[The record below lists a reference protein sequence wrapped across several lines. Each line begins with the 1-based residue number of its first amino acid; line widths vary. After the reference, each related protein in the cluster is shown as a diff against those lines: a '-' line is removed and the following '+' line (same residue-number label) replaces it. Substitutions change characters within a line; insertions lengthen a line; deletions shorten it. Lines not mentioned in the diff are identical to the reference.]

1 MMLGAG
7 PTPDAVV
14 DDTIIL
20 RDGHPTS
27 SAVGLQ
33 PARYPI
39 WWWAAQAVS
48 ATASPRPKTR
58 GADVHVWGT
67 RPSAADYAGDAGSNL
82 DGLSYTGVDVG
93 VRAAVDAVQP
103 AFDTLDVLVLCQGA
117 VLYQR
122 AEFEPEGWDKVMSVN
137 LDSLMHC
144 ANKFHAMLSQAKGAL
159 ITISSVS
166 GYWSNRGNPAYA
178 ASKAG
183 AISLTK
189 TLGEAWAAEGIRV
202 VGLAPGLVDTK
213 LTKVTTEHPERRA
226 GALASIPLGRMG
238 TPEDMA
244 GAALLLASPLAAY
257 VVGHTLI
264 VDGGLSL

>member
-1 MMLGAG
+1 MDLDFTGK
-7 PTPDAVV
+7 TVLVV
-14 DDTIIL
+14 
-20 RDGHPTS
+20 GGS
-27 SAVGLQ
+27 SGIGNGIAHGFR
-33 PARYPI
+33 A
-39 WWWAAQAVS
+39 
-48 ATASPRPKTR
+48 R
-58 GADVHVWGT
+58 GAKTHVWGT
-67 RPSAADYAGDAGSNL
+67 RATAADYAGVEGSDL
-82 DGLSYTGVDVG
+82 TGLSYAKVDVG
-93 VRAAVDAVQP
+93 VRSEIAAAEAVAP
-103 AFDTLDVLVLCQGA
+103 LDVLILCQGT
-117 VLYQR
+117 VQYRR
-122 AEFEPEGWDKVMSVN
+122 AEFEPEGWDRVMAVN
-137 LDSLMHC
+137 LDSLMDC
-144 ANKFHAMLSQAKGAL
+144 ARKFRATLAERKGV
-159 ITISSVS
+159 IVIVSSIS
-166 GYWSNRGNPAYA
+166 GYASNRGNPAYA